1 MKIWGYWATLGWAI
15 LAFLAGQFV
24 GSGALLWQR
33 SGAWNSLLETPYDG
47 ILVTVFIAISN
58 PITIGVIML
67 AVWLAHASQVDY
79 LALKWPQKR
88 DVILGVACLVGLIA
102 LCDALLYLS
111 GRDLVTQFQLQSYTT
126 AAAEGWLLPMWLGA
140 IVIAPAGEEIMFRGF
155 LFRGWARSPEI
166 ARLASVFDVSTGTAS
181 PSWRAAWPAIIV
193 ISILWAALH
202 VQYDWT
208 GIAQIFVIGLFLGW
222 MRWRS
227 GSTLLTFFLHALFNL
242 EGTMETVAQIH
253 FFAK

>member
-1 MKIWGYWATLGWAI
+1 MRIWGYWTTLGWAI

-33 SGAWNSLLETPYDG
+33 SGAWNALLETPYDG
-47 ILVTVFIAISN
+47 IAVTVFIAISN
-58 PITIGVIML
+58 PVTIGVIML

-79 LALKWPQKR
+79 LALKWPQQR
-88 DVILGVACLVGLIA
+88 DVILGVVCLVGLIA

-140 IVIAPAGEEIMFRGF
+140 IVIAPAGEEAMFRGF

-166 ARLASVFDVSTGTAS
+166 ARLAAVFDVSTGTAS
-181 PSWRAAWPAIIV
+181 PSGRAAWPAIIV